1 MRSLTAITLLFPL
14 AISFAQLTTTG
25 SLSGSV
31 SDPQGAAVPKAQ
43 ITVTNPL
50 NGQRFTAE
58 AGERGDWTVPSLPT
72 AVYEATVSS
81 PGFKTAKLSAIKID
95 PGVPATLNVTLELG
109 AVAETVEVQGG
120 AEVLQTT
127 TATVSSTLVGRQL
140 SELPFTSRNLTELLV
155 TQPGTSTPGIPRSSS
170 VNGLPRGAMNV
181 TIDGVNVQDNSF
193 RISDGFFQAV
203 QPRQDVIEEVTI
215 TTAAAGA
222 DSSGEGAA
230 QVKFVTKSGTN
241 LWRGGL
247 FWQTR
252 NTFFNANYYFN
263 NINGLPR
270 DRIIL
275 NQVGGQ
281 LGGPIRR
288 NRIFFFVAY
297 DASRLPQSYPGART
311 ILTDT
316 ARQGVF
322 TYLDT
327 ATRLPRTANLFQLAA
342 AANGSLPAGV
352 KAYAT
357 SVDPILANSFD
368 QIARLTSSGGTIK
381 SRAASNSDYNRNDY
395 NYQTSGANNR
405 DFPLVRFDFNAT
417 QNHHVEVVWNYQNNV
432 RLPDGANNVIPV
444 YAGTGT
450 VLNTDV
456 NTGLKAIT
464 FTGVVALRSVLTPRI
479 TNELRAGVQG
489 GTVWFQ
495 GAIGPPLFQQWRGY
509 APVFGFISNPY
520 TSNGTSSRN
529 TPVHQYSD
537 NLTWLRGPHV
547 LSFGG
552 ELTQVNLWQKVL
564 NTQAIPTITF
574 GVASNDPVNFGS
586 TSLFTAANFPNSTA
600 TNLSDA
606 ASMYALLTGRVSAIN
621 RTVALGEDSK
631 QYGSNPT
638 IDRNRYRQ
646 IALHVQD
653 SWRARPSLTLNFGV
667 RWEKPLSYVNQSGIY
682 TRPTYAGLFG
692 ISGVGNL
699 FRPGVLS
706 GSVPQFFATDEDTKA
721 YLSTN
726 KNFAPSA
733 GFAWTLPKAS
743 GPLSWLLGKGQAVIR
758 GGFAI
763 STIRPD
769 AGAFSGAWGNN
780 QGRSLS
786 VAVDPTNQAA
796 DFGAPGSVLF
806 RDPTLPARAFPA
818 TPVYPLP
825 VLAGNSVRDFD
836 PTLRTEYVE
845 SWTIGF
851 QRELT
856 RDTVLEVR
864 YVANHDVGA
873 WRTVNLNETNIF
885 ENGFLNEFNIAANNL
900 AIARATNSTS
910 TNFGNAG
917 LPGQRD
923 VPILLTAL
931 GAANDTTIAT
941 QLAQGQAGAVANSI
955 ANNATRMAR
964 LTAAGRAANLFW
976 VNPTATG
983 GSQLTM
989 NGGSATYNAMQVELR
1004 RRLSAGLL
1012 IQGSYVWSHALS
1024 NLFANGTGG
1033 SPTTLRDQA
1042 LDKGPTPWD
1051 IRHAF
1056 KLNWI
1061 YELPFGSGRRFFSRV
1076 QNPVAR
1082 KALEG
1087 WQLASVSRIQSGS
1100 PEPLTSGRNTFN
1112 QNESGVVLYNLTTSQ
1127 LQDAMSIRKVTNA
1140 NGIGAVYYLPQALV
1154 DNSLAAFEVGG
1165 KTLRNLDPSQP
1176 YVGPPTAPGQLGYKI
1191 FLYGPWQQRLDY
1203 SLLKRTRITESKNIE
1218 FRMNVLNAFN
1228 FQNFILSGGI
1238 RDPANNIGLNG
1249 NFGQTTNSYR
1259 DLANTND
1266 PGARLIEFVLK
1277 FNF

>member
-1 MRSLTAITLLFPL
+1 MRFVIAITLLFPL
-14 AISFAQLTTTG
+14 ANSFAQLTTTS
-25 SLSGSV
+25 SLSGTV
-31 SDPQGAAVPKAQ
+31 TDPQGAAVPKAQ
-43 ITVTNPL
+43 ITVVNPA
-50 NGQRFTAE
+50 NGQRYTALT
-58 AGERGDWTVPSLPT
+58 GERGEWTVPSLPT
-72 AVYEATVSS
+72 GVYETTVTA
-81 PGFKTAKLSAIKID
+81 PGFKTAKSNDIKLD

-109 AVAETVEVQGG
+109 AVAETVEVRGG
-120 AEVLQTT
+120 VEILQST

-140 SELPFTSRNLTELLV
+140 SDLPFTSRNLTELLV

-193 RISDGFFQAV
+193 RIADGFFQAV
-203 QPRQDVIEEVTI
+203 QPRQDVIDEVTI

-230 QVKFVTKSGTN
+230 QVKFVTKAGTN
-241 LWRGGL
+241 QYRGGL

-281 LGGPIRR
+281 AGGPIRK
-288 NRIFFFVAY
+288 NKLFFFVAY

-311 ILTDT
+311 ILTDS
-316 ARQGVF
+316 ARQGIF

-327 ATRLPRTANLFQLAA
+327 ASRATRTVNLYQLAA
-342 AANGSLPAGV
+342 AGNGSLPAGV
-352 KAYAT
+352 RQFAT
-357 SVDPILANSFD
+357 SGDPILAGSFD
-368 QIARLTSSGGTIK
+368 SIAKLTAAGGSVK

-405 DFPLVRFDFNAT
+405 DFPLVRFDYNIT
-417 QNHHVEVVWNYQNNV
+417 EKHHAEVVWNYQNNV

-464 FTGVVALRSVLTPRI
+464 FTGVVALRSVISTHV
-479 TNELRAGVQG
+479 TNEARAGVQG

-509 APVFGFISNPY
+509 APTFGFISNPY
-520 TSNGTSSRN
+520 TSNSTQSRN

-537 NLTWLRGPHV
+537 NVTYLRGTHV
-547 LSFGG
+547 LAFGG
-552 ELTQVNLWQKVL
+552 ELTQVNLWQKIL
-564 NTQAIPTITF
+564 STQAIPAITF
-574 GVASNDPVNFGS
+574 GVAANDPVNFG
-586 TSLFTAANFPNSTA
+586 TTGIFTAANFPNSTP

-606 ASMYALLTGRVSAIN
+606 ASLYALLTGRVSAIN

-631 QYGSNPT
+631 VYGSSPT

-653 SWRARPSLTLNFGV
+653 SWRARSNLTLNYGV
-667 RWEKPLSYVNQSGIY
+667 RWEKPLSYVNLSGIY
-682 TRPTYAGLFG
+682 TRPTYAGLYG
-692 ISGVGNL
+692 VSGVGNI
-699 FRPGVLS
+699 FKPGVLT
-706 GSVPQFFATDEDTKA
+706 GAIPQFFATDSDTKA

-726 KNFAPSA
+726 KNFAPSV
-733 GFAWTLPKAS
+733 GFAWSLPRAH
-743 GPLSWLLGKGQAVIR
+743 GPLAWLLGSGQSVLR
-758 GGFAI
+758 GGFAV
-763 STIRPD
+763 SSIRPD
-769 AGAFSGAWGNN
+769 AGAFSGAWGSN
-780 QGRSLS
+780 QGRSFS

-806 RDPTLPARAFPA
+806 RDATLPVHAYPT
-818 TPVYPLP
+818 TPVYPLA
-825 VLAGNSVRDFD
+825 VQAGNSVRDFD
-836 PTLRTEYVE
+836 PHLRTEYVE
-845 SWTIGF
+845 SWTIGL

-856 RDTVLEVR
+856 REMVLEVR
-864 YVANHDVGA
+864 YVANHDVGG
-873 WRTVNLNETNIF
+873 WRTENLNETNVL
-885 ENGFLNEFNIAANNL
+885 ENGFLSEFQIAANNL
-900 AIARATNSTS
+900 AIARGSNAAS

-917 LPGQRD
+917 LPGQKD

-941 QLAQGQAGAVANSI
+941 QIAQGQAGAVANSI

-964 LTAAGRAANLFW
+964 LTAAGKPANLFW

-983 GSQLTM
+983 GAQLTT
-989 NGGSATYNAMQVELR
+989 NGGSATYNSLQVELR
-1004 RRLSAGLL
+1004 RRLSEGLL

-1033 SPTTLRDQA
+1033 SPTTLRDQS

-1061 YELPFGSGRRFFSRV
+1061 YELPLGSGRRVFSRV
-1076 QNPVAR
+1076 SNPVAR

-1087 WQLASVSRIQSGS
+1087 WQLASVSRVQSGS
-1100 PEPLTSGRNTFN
+1100 PEPLTSARNTFN
-1112 QNESGVVLYNLTTSQ
+1112 QNESGVVLNNLTASQ
-1127 LQDAMSIRKVTNA
+1127 LQDMMQIRKVTNA
-1140 NGIGAVYYLPQALV
+1140 NGIGAVYYFPQSLV

-1165 KTLRNLDPSQP
+1165 KTLKNLDPSQP
-1176 YVGPPTAPGQLGYKI
+1176 YIGPASTPGQLGYRV
-1191 FLYGPWQQRLDY
+1191 FLYGPWQQRLDF
-1203 SLLKRTRITESKNIE
+1203 SLLKRTRISEGKNIE
-1218 FRMNVLNAFN
+1218 FRANVLNAFN

-1238 RDPANNIGLNG
+1238 RDPASSISLNS